1 MPRAGRAEIRVG
13 RTEERARLYAVS
25 IQSFGRESA
34 VTDEDLITRT
44 FVRHFAL
51 PLAAESAEAAKAQA
65 LELAE
70 RAGPPIEG
78 WEHDARVTP
87 FDLVVKATAESSED
101 GAEIKINIKVEVAPA
116 REEAPE
122 SGAGEKV

>member
-25 IQSFGRESA
+25 IQSFERVSA

-51 PLAAESAEAAKAQA
+51 P
-65 LELAE
+65 
-70 RAGPPIEG
+70 
-78 WEHDARVTP
+78 
-87 FDLVVKATAESSED
+87 
-101 GAEIKINIKVEVAPA
+101 
-116 REEAPE
+116 
-122 SGAGEKV
+122 